1 MTSAW
6 PVYIG
11 TGLFTNSG
19 SQCATV
25 DAWAG
30 GGDGGDELGDVAQ
43 SGGTVGM
50 NDSVVLCM
58 RASALPWFKLTE
70 LHLAM
75 PRRTVGCHT
84 EDSAMYAYLQLR
96 VNGGLLRLKIGD
108 TQQSRSIVAHGHL
121 RLFCISRALLLRNIA
136 ASAGGEVA
144 VFVDH
149 TTPCL
154 EDDLAG
160 NAIHVGDLAL
170 PLR

>member
-1 MTSAW
+1 MRNRGRMGRCEAW
-6 PVYIG
+6 DNKSSICNHHKPNG
-11 TGLFTNSG
+11 HS
-19 SQCATV
+19 
-25 DAWAG
+25 G

-121 RLFCISRALLLRNIA
+121 RYKPARPM
-136 ASAGGEVA
+136 
-144 VFVDH
+144 VFV
-149 TTPCL
+149 
-154 EDDLAG
+154 LA
-160 NAIHVGDLAL
+160 V
-170 PLR
+170 P